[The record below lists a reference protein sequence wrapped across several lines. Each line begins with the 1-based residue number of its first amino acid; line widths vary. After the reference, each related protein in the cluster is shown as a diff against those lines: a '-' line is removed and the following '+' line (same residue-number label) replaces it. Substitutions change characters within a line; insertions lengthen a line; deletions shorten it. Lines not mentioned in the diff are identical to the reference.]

1 MKLCGFS
8 LDFSLHFC
16 CSHSTLSEIYS
27 SSFERK
33 RKKKVFMF
41 QWIKLEISSSI
52 HSFSLGLIMQHLIVR
67 KLTRRELEDKY
78 LRLIDENFDL
88 KRENNV
94 QREKIK
100 VLTTKLL
107 RVSRENN
114 KFKSREFLFMD
125 AADESELVADNT
137 QHQSTAVEF
146 MRYRPSSTSVLLHR
160 TFSRGSTRRWATCFI
175 DKFLYTENPFHLKFL
190 LETFSSTLYVLWT
203 LCAF

>member
-1 MKLCGFS
+1 MISCEFALIPLFTS
-8 LDFSLHFC
+8 AALIPSWMNFLFIS
-16 CSHSTLSEIYS
+16 
-27 SSFERK
+27 K
-33 RKKKVFMF
+33 RFFLF
-41 QWIKLEISSSI
+41 QWIKLEISPSI

-100 VLTTKLL
+100 VITTKLL

-125 AADESELVADNT
+125 GADESELLADT
-137 QHQSTAVEF
+137 QQQSAVEF
-146 MRYRPSSTSVLLHR
+146 MPSYGVNRMRPSSTSVLLHR
-160 TFSRGSTRRWATCFI
+160 TFSRGSTRRWVKLF
-175 DKFLYTENPFHLKFL
+175 YR
-190 LETFSSTLYVLWT
+190 
-203 LCAF
+203 